1 MIHNRP
7 NDSFC
12 QGAQKELFMWQLFT
26 ERVPVVERR
35 KTEALWRKELLSGTK
50 HAREVGRHTTKGGYR
65 ALDNICDTVDT
76 LAIGVLQ
83 RLCDGRAHPYSARHR
98 NHCAGGRPHSEAKVL
113 VRAGD
118 P

>member
-1 MIHNRP
+1 M
-7 NDSFC
+7 
-12 QGAQKELFMWQLFT
+12 
-26 ERVPVVERR
+26 VERR
-35 KTEALWRKELLSGTK
+35 KTEALWRKEPLSDTK
-50 HAREVGRHTTKGGYR
+50 RAREVRRHTTKGGCL